1 MPPLINSHKC
11 DYPKRMMLKL
21 LCICML
27 PFSIIA
33 ADYDPAIADSEILV
47 PKIVAKALFTDIV
60 ATDTGAIAVGER
72 GHILKTSNYVDWVQL
87 PVPTRS
93 LLTNVYARGANLW
106 AVGHEEVILHSADG
120 GSTWERQHVK
130 SDAFGPL
137 LDILFI
143 DDGHGIAV
151 GAEGKMLTTS
161 DAGKTWVDGEITA
174 RLSAISATPPSKQTR
189 STESADSED
198 DSGLASD
205 DIGVDETPP
214 HLNAI
219 VQSKAGLLIVGE
231 TGAAYRSRDA
241 GETWTRIDFPYSGPL
256 FGAVVLDDQSI
267 IAYGLAGNAYLTA
280 DLGTSWSKLET
291 NTDAS
296 LFGAVAVSGARAV
309 LVGARGTFLTKAAGS
324 NALKAFTFSDGG
336 VLGGVVQRSDTEFT
350 VVGEN
355 GILAYSP
362 K

>member
-1 MPPLINSHKC
+1 MSSLSNFNKC
-11 DYPKRMMLKL
+11 GSAKRMLLKL
-21 LCICML
+21 LCFCGL
-27 PFSIIA
+27 PFSIMA
-33 ADYDPAIADSEILV
+33 AGYEPATADSEILV
-47 PKIVAKALFTDIV
+47 PNIVTKALFTDIV
-60 ATDTGAIAVGER
+60 ATETGAIAVGER
-72 GHILKTSNYVDWVQL
+72 GHILKTSNYTDWVQL

-93 LLTNVYARGANLW
+93 LLTNVYARGGNLW

-120 GSTWERQHVK
+120 GSTWERQHAN
-130 SDAFGPL
+130 SDASGPL
-137 LDILFI
+137 LDILFV
-143 DDGHGIAV
+143 DDSRGIAV

-161 DAGKTWVDGEITA
+161 DAGKTWIDGAITSRMTGAAVTKAAVD
-174 RLSAISATPPSKQTR
+174 
-189 STESADSED
+189 ADV
-198 DSGLASD
+198 SGLASD

-219 VQSKAGLLIVGE
+219 VQSKAGLMIVGE
-231 TGAAYRSRDA
+231 TGAAYSSRDG
-241 GETWTRIDFPYSGPL
+241 GETWSRIVFPYSGPL

-267 IAYGLAGNAYLTA
+267 IAYGLAGNAYITA
-280 DLGTSWSKLET
+280 DLGSSWTKLET

-296 LFGAVAVSGARAV
+296 LFGGVAVSGGRAV
-309 LVGARGTFLTKAAGS
+309 LVGARGTFLTKAAQS

-336 VLGGVVQRSDTEFT
+336 VLGGVVQRSETEFT

>member
-1 MPPLINSHKC
+1 MFSVSNFYKC
-11 DYPKRMMLKL
+11 DYPQRMLL
-21 LCICML
+21 IILCICAL
-27 PFSIIA
+27 PISIMA
-33 ADYDPAIADSEILV
+33 AEYDPATADSEILI
-47 PKIVAKALFTDIV
+47 PGIVSKALFTDIV
-60 ATDTGAIAVGER
+60 TTDTGAIAVGER

-93 LLTNVYARGANLW
+93 LLTNVYARGTNLW

-120 GSTWERQHVK
+120 GSSWERQHVN
-130 SDAFGPL
+130 SEALGPL

-143 DDGHGIAV
+143 DDTRGFAI
-151 GAEGKMLTTS
+151 GAEGKMLTTD
-161 DAGKTWVDGEITA
+161 DAGKTWLDGSITTRMVDAPLIA
-174 RLSAISATPPSKQTR
+174 KS
-189 STESADSED
+189 DSND
-198 DSGLASD
+198 ANGLASD

-219 VQSKAGLLIVGE
+219 VQSKLGLLIVGE
-231 TGAAYRSRDA
+231 TGAAFRSRDA
-241 GETWTRIDFPYSGPL
+241 GVSWARIDFPYSGPL
-256 FGAVVLDDQSI
+256 FGAVVLDDESI
-267 IAYGLAGNAYLTA
+267 IVYGLSGNVYSTR
-280 DLGTSWSKLET
+280 DLGSSWTKLET

-296 LFGAVAVSGARAV
+296 LFGAVAVKGARAV
-309 LVGARGTFLTKAAGS
+309 LVGARGTFLTKAAES

-336 VLGGVVQRSDTEFT
+336 VLGGVVQRGESDFT

>member
-1 MPPLINSHKC
+1 MPPLRNSHKC
-11 DYPKRMMLKL
+11 DYPKRMMLKI

-33 ADYDPAIADSEILV
+33 ADYDPATADSEILV
-47 PKIVAKALFTDIV
+47 PKIVAKALFTDVV
-60 ATDTGAIAVGER
+60 ATEAGAVAVGER
-72 GHILKTSNYVDWVQL
+72 GHILKTSNYIDWAQL

-93 LLTNVYARGANLW
+93 LLTNVYVRGANLW

-120 GSTWERQHVK
+120 GSTWERQHVN

-137 LDILFI
+137 LDILFT
-143 DDGHGIAV
+143 DENHGIAV
-151 GAEGKMLTTS
+151 GAEGKMLTTV
-161 DAGKTWVDGEITA
+161 DAGKTWVDGEITTRMNDA
-174 RLSAISATPPSKQTR
+174 PTSSASITSVD
-189 STESADSED
+189 ADDEE
-198 DSGLASD
+198 GLASD

-219 VQSKAGLLIVGE
+219 VQNKAGLLIVGE
-231 TGAAYRSRDA
+231 TGAAFTSRNA
-241 GETWTRIDFPYSGPL
+241 GETWTRIEFPYPGPL
-256 FGAVVLDDQSI
+256 FGAVVLDDESI
-267 IAYGLAGNAYLTA
+267 IAYGLAGNAYLTS
-280 DLGTSWSKLET
+280 DLGANWTKLET

-324 NALKAFTFSDGG
+324 NALKLFTFSDGG

>member
-1 MPPLINSHKC
+1 MTPLSNFYGYVSPRRIL
-11 DYPKRMMLKL
+11 LKL
-21 LCICML
+21 LCVGVL
-27 PFSIIA
+27 PFSVMA
-33 ADYDPAIADSEILV
+33 ADYDPATADAEILV
-47 PKIVAKALFTDIV
+47 PNIVAKALFTDIV
-60 ATDTGAIAVGER
+60 TTDTGAIAVGER
-72 GHILKTSNYVDWVQL
+72 GHILKTSNYTDWVQL

-120 GSTWERQHVK
+120 GSTWERQHVN
-130 SDAFGPL
+130 SEAFGPL
-137 LDILFI
+137 LDILFV
-143 DDGHGIAV
+143 DDTRGLAI
-151 GAEGKMLTTS
+151 GAEGKMLTS
-161 DAGKTWVDGEITA
+161 ADAGKTWVDGNITTRVTNKPTA
-174 RLSAISATPPSKQTR
+174 ATAA
-189 STESADSED
+189 ADADE
-198 DSGLASD
+198 SGLASD

-214 HLNAI
+214 HLNGI

-231 TGAAYRSRDA
+231 TGAVFRSTDA
-241 GETWTRIDFPYSGPL
+241 GDSWTRIDFPYSGPL

-267 IAYGLAGNAYLTA
+267 VAFGLAGNAFITSN
-280 DLGTSWSKLET
+280 LGDSWNKLET

-309 LVGARGTFLTKAAGS
+309 LVGARGTFLTKAPGS
-324 NALKAFTFSDGG
+324 NALKAFSFSDGG
-336 VLGGVVQRSDTEFT
+336 VLGGVVQRGESDFT